1 MKSVGKQAHREIF
14 FVIYMNYFTSI
25 HLRIV
30 EKYARSKLMDSCI
43 NNQIFFIRYDE
54 LYQMHQKIYD
64 SFFNIINHFKNILG
78 PSLR

>member
-1 MKSVGKQAHREIF
+1 
-14 FVIYMNYFTSI
+14 
-25 HLRIV
+25 
-30 EKYARSKLMDSCI
+30 MDSCI

-78 PSLR
+78 PSLRWLGLYIYIYIYRNV